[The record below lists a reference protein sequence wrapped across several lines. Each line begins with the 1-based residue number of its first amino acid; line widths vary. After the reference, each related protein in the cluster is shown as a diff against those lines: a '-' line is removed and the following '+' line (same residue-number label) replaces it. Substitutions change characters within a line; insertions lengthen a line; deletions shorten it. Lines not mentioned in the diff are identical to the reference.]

1 MKNVPEASNCTYT
14 LLLCEEHARNFTY
27 RKYFGPGIGGNWLCG
42 YGLCESDG
50 TYDVYLSGQVGD
62 SSYTPR
68 LNEPHGKEK

>member
-27 RKYFGPGIGGNWLCG
+27 RLKYSCDELEECA
-42 YGLCESDG
+42 YGLCTEDPAFR
-50 TYDVYLSGQVGD
+50 VYLSGQVGD

-68 LNEPHGKEK
+68 LKENNE